1 MRTGQTAARMLPY
14 TFAYNFS
21 LGRSY
26 FLRFLIWQDTEN
38 GRKVIDTSAVK
49 ENGFLEQEQETY
61 SKKLKVTPRTIVVL
75 MAVEEEKKDASVA
88 AL

>member
-1 MRTGQTAARMLPY
+1 MKMCIRD
-14 TFAYNFS
+14 S
-21 LGRSY
+21 
-26 FLRFLIWQDTEN
+26 
-38 GRKVIDTSAVK
+38 TSAVK

>member
-1 MRTGQTAARMLPY
+1 M
-14 TFAYNFS
+14 
-21 LGRSY
+21 
-26 FLRFLIWQDTEN
+26 
-38 GRKVIDTSAVK
+38 IDTSAVEK
-49 ENGFLEQEQETY
+49 KCFPDQEQETY

>member
-1 MRTGQTAARMLPY
+1 MLPY
-14 TFAYNFS
+14 TLHITFTGKIVFFALPNLAGY
-21 LGRSY
+21 RK
-26 FLRFLIWQDTEN
+26 WK
-38 GRKVIDTSAVK
+38 KVIDTSAVK

>member
-1 MRTGQTAARMLPY
+1 M
-14 TFAYNFS
+14 
-21 LGRSY
+21 
-26 FLRFLIWQDTEN
+26 RFLIWQDTEN
-38 GRKVIDTSAVK
+38 GRKIDTSAVK

>member
-1 MRTGQTAARMLPY
+1 M
-14 TFAYNFS
+14 
-21 LGRSY
+21 
-26 FLRFLIWQDTEN
+26 EE
-38 GRKVIDTSAVK
+38 VIDTSAVK

>member
-1 MRTGQTAARMLPY
+1 MLHITFTGKIV
-14 TFAYNFS
+14 
-21 LGRSY
+21 
-26 FLRFLIWQDTEN
+26 FLRFLIWQE
-38 GRKVIDTSAVK
+38 K

>member
-1 MRTGQTAARMLPY
+1 MKYLLYPDQLCCHCQSHFHIHHILHHPNLAGYRK
-14 TFAYNFS
+14 
-21 LGRSY
+21 
-26 FLRFLIWQDTEN
+26 WK
-38 GRKVIDTSAVK
+38 KVIDTSAVK